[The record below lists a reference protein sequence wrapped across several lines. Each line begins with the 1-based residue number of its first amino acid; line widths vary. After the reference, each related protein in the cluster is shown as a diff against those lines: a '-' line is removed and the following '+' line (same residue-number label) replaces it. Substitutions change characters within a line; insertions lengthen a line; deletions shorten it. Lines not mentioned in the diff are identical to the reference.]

1 MNIESVGMAEYR
13 LQVFGRLI
21 KKLRS
26 SFARQAGS
34 TPTGKKAKGER
45 AHLPFGSMKAPIFN
59 REKAEFCEDRNL
71 RIIVLTS
78 GWRTLEVLAKSK
90 EHDAFS

>member
-26 SFARQAGS
+26 SLRGRVAPRRLA
-34 TPTGKKAKGER
+34 KKLKEN
-45 AHLPFGSMKAPIFN
+45 AHICL
-59 REKAEFCEDRNL
+59 
-71 RIIVLTS
+71 
-78 GWRTLEVLAKSK
+78 LEV
-90 EHDAFS
+90 